1 MKKFFLSM
9 MALTLSFF
17 VLFGCSNDVDNS
29 SSFLSQL
36 IKAQNVSVQT
46 ASLVVST
53 NPGDSRSTYVADIKS
68 VIVTVKGYDAVG
80 TKFEKTSE
88 KVDVSGGAGSSVTV
102 SQIPLCNNAV
112 VEVQAFSDSGAAS
125 KIDGIKI
132 SAITDIK
139 ASGNSVTVT
148 WESSKKGNV
157 YAALLSAGVNTN
169 VLTSEQISSIENAI
183 PADTHASLIN
193 AAAIAAAYKAGS
205 LGDASSYKMTAGAV
219 KVTCYE
225 YDGKTLQLSD
235 PSSAVATAST
245 SGAVTI
251 SNAAPGTWT
260 LYVLDGTTVKTSKS
274 VVVTAGETATVTIG
288 QAVIT
293 DRIIVHAK
301 GYKGIYIYGTT
312 GITTGSYDMT
322 SEGNDW
328 YTYTLNVTSAKL
340 IFKTTKDSW
349 NGQTGDLTR
358 TAGEWWF
365 IGDSGD
371 KPTGTWYDHNPE
383 VPFAPTV
390 TISPVDGSQIAVN
403 GSISVQFTNG
413 NDTITSAKVTVNG
426 TEYDMGTTAGTW
438 SKSLSELGITSEG
451 ATVTVSAIVKNSVGT
466 GTASASLTTKAASK
480 LVTNPNELRI
490 YQVMVASFQDG
501 DPSRGYSQMWGP
513 NESLKGG
520 DLQGIINSL
529 DYIKG
534 LGCNALWMT
543 PIFQSDGFDE
553 KLEATGY
560 FATDYFNVDRNFGT
574 NKIFDEL
581 VKACHD
587 RGIAVILDGV
597 FGHNG
602 ASQGGSME
610 PSPTRDGIKN
620 PGIVPNGNNPVNY
633 SESNS
638 LKYYSDVASYWIT
651 EHKIDGWRLDQCYQV
666 GLGDKDNNSGKF
678 PVNTGTNGHNY
689 WYEIRKVVEQAA
701 ASNGTKGV
709 DWGTLGYM
717 VGEHWHGDQTV
728 IQMGSVNAGYTS
740 SSYGNV
746 NNKAAGYGL
755 NSCFD
760 FPAYYK
766 FVQGFAREWG
776 GTTSDNI
783 TTGLSYLYQTYS
795 EKGYSCKEDD
805 GNYEIYY
812 PNFMLSN
819 HDLFRIGDLIN
830 KKFSCDFDSDEY
842 IKRNKVILAA
852 QCAYSGPITI
862 YYGDEIGDHSANLS
876 GWGSENVARSS
887 GKITGFDS
895 REQAI
900 HDWTQKCLAAR
911 ADHEALWNGTNTQI
925 TGESDFYVAE
935 KQGGGETIYIAFNYN
950 KSSSKSFS
958 FSGTGTDLISGETF
972 AGTVTVPALS
982 ARYILVK

>member
-9 MALTLSFF
+9 MALVLSFF
-17 VLFGCSNDVDNS
+17 VLFGCSNDLDNS
-29 SSFLSQL
+29 SLFLAQL
-36 IKAQNVSVQT
+36 IKAQSVSAQT

-53 NPGDSRSTYVADIKS
+53 NSEDSRSAYIADIKS
-68 VIVTVKGYDAVG
+68 VIVTVKGYGADG
-80 TKFEKTSE
+80 TKFEKSSG
-88 KVDVSGGAGSSVTV
+88 KVEISGGKGGSVTV
-102 SQIPLCNNAV
+102 SEIPLCSNAV

-139 ASGNSVTVT
+139 ASGNSVAVT
-148 WESSKKGNV
+148 WDSSKKGNV
-157 YAALLSAGVNTN
+157 YEALLSAGVNTN
-169 VLTSEQISSIENAI
+169 VLTSEQISSIGKAI
-183 PADTHASLIN
+183 PANTHASLIN

-274 VVVTAGETATVTIG
+274 VVVTGGETATVTLG
-288 QAVIT
+288 TPVIT
-293 DRIIVHAK
+293 DKIIVHAK
-301 GYKGIYIYGTT
+301 GYKGIYIYDTT
-312 GITTGSYDMT
+312 GITTNSYDMT

-349 NGQTGDLTR
+349 DGQTGNLTR
-358 TAGEWWF
+358 KAGEWWF
-365 IGDSGD
+365 IGDSGSM
-371 KPTGTWYDHNPE
+371 PTGTWYDHNPE
-383 VPFAPTV
+383 VPVAPTV
-390 TISPVDGSQIAVN
+390 SISPATGKVALND
-403 GSISVQFTNG
+403 SISVAFDDG
-413 NDTITSAKVTVNG
+413 NDAIISAKVTVNG
-426 TEYDMGTTAGTW
+426 TEYNMGTTAGTW
-438 SKSLSELGITSEG
+438 SKKLSELGITSEG
-451 ATVTVSAIVKNSVGT
+451 VTVTVSASVTNSVGT

-501 DPSRGYSQMWGP
+501 DPSIGYTDMWGP
-513 NESLKGG
+513 SGALKGG
-520 DLQGIINSL
+520 DLRGIINAL

-543 PIFQSDGFDE
+543 PIFTSNGSADY
-553 KLEATGY
+553 KLNATGY
-560 FATDYFNVDRNFGT
+560 FAGNYFEIDPNFGT
-574 NKIFDEL
+574 IDTFEEL
-581 VKACHD
+581 VNKCHEK
-587 RGIAVILDGV
+587 GIAVILDGV
-597 FGHNG
+597 FGHTS
-602 ASQGGSME
+602 AAKGGYVV
-610 PSPTRDGIKN
+610 PSPKGKTPTGKD
-620 PGIVPNGNNPVNY
+620 PVNY
-633 SESNS
+633 TDTNTQDFFKE
-638 LKYYSDVASYWIT
+638 VAEYWIKNY
-651 EHKIDGWRLDQCYQV
+651 KIDGWRLDQCYQV
-666 GLGDKDNNSGKF
+666 SLGENATGSDKC
-678 PVNTGTNGHNY
+678 NTGGHNY
-689 WYEIRKVVEQAA
+689 WYDIRKVVEQAA
-701 ASNGTKGV
+701 ASNGTKGT

-717 VGEHWHGDQTV
+717 VGEHWRGDATL
-728 IQMGSVNAGYTS
+728 IQNGSVVSGT
-740 SSYGNV
+740 
-746 NNKAAGYGL
+746 AAGYGL

-760 FPAYYK
+760 FPAYYQL
-766 FVQGFAREWG
+766 VQGFACEYG
-776 GTTSDNI
+776 QSSKTTDNI
-783 TTGLSYLYQTYS
+783 TTGLSYLYKTYT

-805 GNYEIYY
+805 GTYETYY
-812 PNFMLSN
+812 PNCMLTN
-819 HDLFRIGDLIN
+819 HDLYRIGDVI
-830 KKFSCDFDSDEY
+830 KGKWGCGYDSDEY
-842 IKRNKVILAA
+842 IGRNKVILAA

-862 YYGDEIGDHSANLS
+862 YYGDEIGDHSVDLS
-876 GWGSENVARSS
+876 GWGSDNVARSS
-887 GKITGFDS
+887 GKITGFNS

-925 TGESDFYVAE
+925 TGQSDFYVAK

-958 FSGTGTDLISGETF
+958 LSGTGTDLISGERFT
-972 AGTVTVPALS
+972 GTVTVPALS
-982 ARYILVK
+982 ARYILVE

>member
-80 TKFEKTSE
+80 KKFEKTSG

-112 VEVQAFSDSGAAS
+112 VEVQAYSDSGAAS
-125 KIDGIKI
+125 KIDGVKI

-169 VLTSEQISSIENAI
+169 VLTSEQISSIEKAI

-193 AAAIAAAYKAGS
+193 AAAIAAAYSS

-274 VVVTAGETATVTIG
+274 VVVTGGETATVTIG

-293 DRIIVHAK
+293 DKIIVHAK
-301 GYKGIYIYGTT
+301 GYKGIYIYDTT
-312 GITTGSYDMT
+312 GITTNSYDMT

-328 YTYTLNVTSAKL
+328 YTYTLNVTRAKL

-349 NGQTGDLTR
+349 DGQTGNLTR

-365 IGDSGD
+365 IGDSGS
-371 KPTGTWYDHNPE
+371 KPTGTWYNKNPDIPPE
-383 VPFAPTV
+383 PTLPSV
-390 TISPVDGSQIAVN
+390 SISPVDGSKIALN
-403 GSISVQFTNG
+403 GSISVAFDNG

-426 TEYDMGTTAGTW
+426 TEFDMGTTAGTW

-501 DPSRGYSQMWGP
+501 DPSIGYSQMWGP
-513 NESLKGG
+513 DGALKGG
-520 DLQGIINSL
+520 DLQGIINAL
-529 DYIKG
+529 DYISE

-543 PIFQSDGFDE
+543 PIFQSNTGDE
-553 KLEATGY
+553 KLKATGY
-560 FATDYFNVDRNFGT
+560 FANDYFNVDNHFGT
-574 NKIFDEL
+574 NEKFAEL
-581 VKACHD
+581 VGACHE

-597 FGHNG
+597 FGHNAG
-602 ASQGGSME
+602 TQLVA
-610 PSPTRDGIKN
+610 SPTRNGIKN
-620 PGIVPNGNNPVNY
+620 PGITPSTSNPVDYAGN
-633 SESNS
+633 EDS
-638 LKYYSDVASYWIT
+638 LKYYSDVARYWIT
-651 EHKIDGWRLDQCYQV
+651 EYKIDGWRFDQCYQV

-678 PVNTGTNGHNY
+678 PVNTGAGGHNY
-689 WYEIRKVVEQAA
+689 WYDIRKVIEEAA

-740 SSYGNV
+740 SSYGDMS
-746 NNKAAGYGL
+746 KAASGYGL
-755 NSCFD
+755 NGCFD
-760 FPAYYK
+760 FPSYYK
-766 FVQGFAREWG
+766 VIQGFAQEWG
-776 GTTSDNI
+776 GTTTGNI
-783 TTGLSYLYQTYS
+783 TTGLSYLYKTYS
-795 EKGYSCKEDD
+795 EKGYSCKDDD
-805 GNYEIYY
+805 GTYDVYY

-819 HDLFRIGDLIN
+819 HDLYRIGDLIK
-830 KKFSCDFDSDEY
+830 KKFSCEYDSEEY
-842 IKRNKVILAA
+842 TKRNKVLLAA

-862 YYGDEIGDHSANLS
+862 YYGDEIGDHSVDLS
-876 GWGSENVARSS
+876 GWGGDNVARSS
-887 GKITGFDS
+887 GKITGFNT
-895 REQAI
+895 REQTI

-925 TGESDFYVAE
+925 NGESDFYVAK

-958 FSGTGTDLISGETF
+958 ASGTDLLTGATYS
-972 AGTVTVPALS
+972 GTVTVPALS
-982 ARYILVK
+982 AVYVLAK

>member
-29 SSFLSQL
+29 SLFLSQL
-36 IKAQNVSVQT
+36 IKVQNVSVQT

-205 LGDASSYKMTAGAV
+205 LGAASSYKMTAGAV

-274 VVVTAGETATVTIG
+274 VVVTGGETATVTIG

-426 TEYDMGTTAGTW
+426 TDVYDMGTTAGTW

-520 DLQGIINSL
+520 DLQGIINAIP
-529 DYIKG
+529 YIKG

-543 PIFQSDGFDE
+543 PIFTSNGTADY
-553 KLEATGY
+553 KLNATGY
-560 FATDYFNVDRNFGT
+560 FAGNYFDIDPNFGT
-574 NKIFDEL
+574 IDTFKEL
-581 VKACHD
+581 VKQCHEN
-587 RGIAVILDGV
+587 GIAVILDGV
-597 FGHNG
+597 FGHTS
-602 ASQGGSME
+602 AAKGGYVV
-610 PSPTRDGIKN
+610 PSP
-620 PGIVPNGNNPVNY
+620 NGKTPTGSDPVNY
-633 SESNS
+633 TDTNTQAFFKE
-638 LKYYSDVASYWIT
+638 VAEYWIKNY
-651 EHKIDGWRLDQCYQV
+651 KIDGWRLDQCYQV
-666 GLGDKDNNSGKF
+666 SLGENATGSDKC
-678 PVNTGTNGHNY
+678 NTGGHNY
-689 WYEIRKVVEQAA
+689 WYDIRKVVEQAA
-701 ASNGTKGV
+701 ASNGTKGT

-717 VGEHWHGDQTV
+717 VGEHWRGDATL
-728 IQMGSVNAGYTS
+728 IQNGSVASGS
-740 SSYGNV
+740 
-746 NNKAAGYGL
+746 AAGYGL

-760 FPAYYK
+760 FPAYYQV
-766 FVQGFAREWG
+766 VQGFACEYEQPSK
-776 GTTSDNI
+776 TTDNI
-783 TTGLSYLYQTYS
+783 TTGLSYLYKTYT

-805 GNYEIYY
+805 GTYETYY
-812 PNFMLSN
+812 PNCMLTN
-819 HDLFRIGDLIN
+819 HDLYRIGDVI
-830 KKFSCDFDSDEY
+830 KGKWGCGYDSDEY
-842 IKRNKVILAA
+842 IGRNKVILAA

-862 YYGDEIGDHSANLS
+862 YYGDEIGDHSVDLS
-876 GWGSENVARSS
+876 GWGSDNVARSS
-887 GKITGFDS
+887 GKITGFNN

-950 KSSSKSFS
+950 KSSSKTFS
-958 FSGTGTDLISGETF
+958 ASGTDLLTGATYS
-972 AGTVTVPALS
+972 GTVTVPALS
-982 ARYILVK
+982 AVYVLAK